1 MLRIAVALISSIH
14 RLDVTGDPVAD
25 PCGRGE
31 AEIKRAIPQ
40 GIARDGHKFKP
51 PMAYAACATMT
62 AQDLDAIVVFL
73 RTLPER

>member
-1 MLRIAVALISSIH
+1 MPRSAVALIASIH

-25 PCGRGE
+25 PCGWGE
-31 AEIKRAIPQ
+31 AEIKRAIAQ
-40 GIARDGHKFKP
+40 GIARDGHRLKP
-51 PMAYAACATMT
+51 PMDYAGCATMT